1 MKRTKSITVF
11 LRWVVHLRAML
22 SATLVTFFVNPPAQ
36 AQNEG
41 FTEPYQTISLASSE
55 SGVISTVNVH
65 VGDRV
70 NAGQVVVELEKDLQ
84 EANLLIAEQAM
95 SAHGPV
101 ELARTERELHKA
113 RLKKL
118 EMLLAEGHARQEE
131 VDRTRADMEIA
142 AAKLQAAEED
152 LLMKGQEY
160 ERARLFLERRSVRA
174 PRAGVISEILKDPGE
189 FIAANDPVILNL
201 VQLDPL
207 FAVFNLT
214 ASDAAQLKLGQNVA
228 LSFPAENQT
237 AKGTV
242 EIISPLTDAE
252 SGTTRVK
259 VRIANPEGRYRSGD
273 RCLFDKFPSSAPT
286 KPTFHSKSKQAI
298 P

>member
-1 MKRTKSITVF
+1 MNRTKSIIAF
-11 LRWVVHLRAML
+11 LRWAINRRITLA
-22 SATLVTFFVNPPAQ
+22 ATLATFFINSLAH

-55 SGVISTVNVH
+55 SGVISNVNVH

-70 NAGQVVVELEKDLQ
+70 TAGQVLVELEKDVQ
-84 EANLLIAEQAM
+84 EANLMIAEQAIN
-95 SAHGPV
+95 AHGPV
-101 ELARTERELHKA
+101 ELARAERELHKS

-118 EMLLAEGHARQEE
+118 EILMTEGHARQEE
-131 VDRTRADMEIA
+131 VDRTRADLEIA
-142 AAKLQAAEED
+142 AAKLQSAEED
-152 LLMKGQEY
+152 LLMKKQEY
-160 ERARLFLERRSVRA
+160 ERAKLLLERRSVRA

-207 FAVFNLT
+207 LAVFNLT
-214 ASDAAQLKLGQNVA
+214 ASDAAQLKLGQEVT

-259 VRIANPEGRYRSGD
+259 IRIANPEGRYRSGE
-273 RCLFDKFPSSAPT
+273 RCLIGMFPSSFRNEPT
-286 KPTFHSKSKQAI
+286 SHSKSK
-298 P
+298 